1 MAMRKKLSWT
11 ESELLRLKD
20 NEMKIPTLAPSK
32 STDGNSQL
40 NHLVADQQVI
50 IVMMFMII
58 SSIILMFIFT

>member
-1 MAMRKKLSWT
+1 MRKKLSWT

-32 STDGNSQL
+32 STDVNSQL

-50 IVMMFMII
+50 IIMLMII
-58 SSIILMFIFT
+58 SIIILMCIFT